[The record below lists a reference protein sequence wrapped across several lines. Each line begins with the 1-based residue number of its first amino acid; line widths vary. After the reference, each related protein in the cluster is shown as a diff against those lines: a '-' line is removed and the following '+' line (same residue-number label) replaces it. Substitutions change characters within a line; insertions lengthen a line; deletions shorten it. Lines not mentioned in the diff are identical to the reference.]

1 MMFVY
6 THVYITG
13 KTYSPS
19 LENTTVTYLSDNND
33 TRLPAAT
40 TTSTHQI
47 DMGPAGTVQSS
58 PKLPPLDNSSTT
70 ESPSAEKKKKK
81 KRKRKN
87 KEQDRTEFEKE
98 NRGDNSAVT
107 FTNSAYDQEHNE
119 IE

>member
-1 MMFVY
+1 MMIVY

-33 TRLPAAT
+33 FVFIGGTTR
-40 TTSTHQI
+40 STHQI
-47 DMGPAGTVQSS
+47 GMAPAGTVQSS
-58 PKLPPLDNSSTT
+58 PKLPPLDNSSTA

-87 KEQDRTEFEKE
+87 KEQDRTEFESE